1 MAARCLARCLR
12 QTNTLRPIIVPARRV
27 TAMSST
33 PVRWLAEQLPAWE
46 REGIVTADGA
56 RLLRERYAAEPRG
69 GLPQMIVAAIGAL
82 LIGTGLIAVLAYNW
96 DDFPRWVRLS
106 LALGPLA
113 ASQAASWWVLQRGAA
128 ATRWQREAV
137 ALLQAL
143 AVGAAMA
150 LVSQIYNLPGQWTD
164 LVFWWCVVAVPL
176 AWVLESDAVA
186 IAYLL
191 GIATWTI
198 AQARPFTGEGA
209 DCRIWYP
216 LLLAGILPRW
226 PGADLRGRPQPG
238 SRAVLALS
246 ALAGLIAVAAD
257 SRQRLNSDHASVWLT
272 MLTAAA
278 VLLFPLDRR
287 GIAEPLSRKPQ
298 VLLGGIVLVTLALVA
313 SFEDPARGLLE
324 GVAQAMPLG
333 WCWLLLTVV
342 AAFAALALWQGRYAV
357 VAVAALAVVPLLAF
371 PFSPPQAGGW
381 PVAIGYSLVL
391 LAAAVALVGLEFL
404 GRQGAAR
411 IGATLITILVIL
423 RMVDA
428 EFSLLTKGLAFIVIG
443 AAFLGFNVLIS
454 RCRAAIG
461 GPPA

>member
-1 MAARCLARCLR
+1 
-12 QTNTLRPIIVPARRV
+12 
-27 TAMSST
+27 MSLT
-33 PVRWLAEQLPAWE
+33 RNRWLIEQLPAWE
-46 REGIVTADGA
+46 RDGIVTAEGA
-56 RLLRERYAAEPRG
+56 KRLRDRYAAEPRG
-69 GLPQMIVAAIGAL
+69 GLAQVIVGAIGAL

-113 ASQAASWWVLQRGAA
+113 VSQAASWWVLRRGAA
-128 ATRWQREAV
+128 ATRWHREAV

-150 LVSQIYNLPGQWTD
+150 LVSQIYNLPGHWTD

-209 DCRIWYP
+209 DGRIWYP

-298 VLLGGIVLVTLALVA
+298 VLLGGLVLITLAVVA

-381 PVAIGYSLVL
+381 PVAIGYSLAL

-411 IGATLITILVIL
+411 IGATLVAILVIA
-423 RMVDA
+423 RMMDA
-428 EFSLLTKGLAFIVIG
+428 DVSLLAKGLAFILVG
-443 AAFLGFNVLIS
+443 AAFLGFNVFIS
-454 RCRAAIG
+454 RHRATIG
-461 GPPA
+461 GPSA

>member
-1 MAARCLARCLR
+1 
-12 QTNTLRPIIVPARRV
+12 
-27 TAMSST
+27 MSST

-357 VAVAALAVVPLLAF
+357 VAVAALAVVPLVADADGLSRIESLSLELVSGPTVIRLVAGRGWREDDAVTIKWPFDRFYLNERLAPDADRLVAERF
-371 PFSPPQAGGW
+371 QEGNK
-381 PVAIGYSLVL
+381 PVAECRLLDGRAVL
-391 LAAAVALVGLEFL
+391 
-404 GRQGAAR
+404 
-411 IGATLITILVIL
+411 TDILVDGTSI
-423 RMVDA
+423 REV
-428 EFSLLTKGLAFIVIG
+428 VRQQ
-443 AAFLGFNVLIS
+443 N
-454 RCRAAIG
+454 R
-461 GPPA
+461 